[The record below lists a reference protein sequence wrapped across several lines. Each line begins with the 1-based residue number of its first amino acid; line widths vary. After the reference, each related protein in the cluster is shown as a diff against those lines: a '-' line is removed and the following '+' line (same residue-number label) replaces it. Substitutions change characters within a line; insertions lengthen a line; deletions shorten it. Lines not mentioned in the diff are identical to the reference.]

1 VTSGKSPCSRCDDKG
16 LGSEVPLG
24 SVSVQ
29 HGDFESDEVM
39 AEVILVG
46 AATVSGRALWC
57 EFRKEPRRNQSF
69 DRVKGI

>member
-1 VTSGKSPCSRCDDKG
+1 
-16 LGSEVPLG
+16 VPLG